1 MPKFSAYITDHLKAD
16 LTTEDPA
23 QEDMQN
29 VPEPILNHEFLE
41 ELGTTKLS
49 RRSFMK
55 WERIMHSHGAC
66 LQEIYN
72 LRYDTF

>member
-1 MPKFSAYITDHLKAD
+1 
-16 LTTEDPA
+16 
-23 QEDMQN
+23 MQN
-29 VPEPILNHEFLE
+29 VHEPILNHEFLE
-41 ELGTTKLS
+41 ELGTTKIS

>member
-1 MPKFSAYITDHLKAD
+1 MFAGQTLPKFGTYIIEHLHAD
-16 LTTEDPA
+16 LSSEDPP

-29 VPEPILNHEFLE
+29 VHEPILNHEFLE

-66 LQEIYN
+66 L
-72 LRYDTF
+72 